1 MAVAEFYKQAP
12 GFSPVDPFIKGWRH
26 MKQVSIFDSTLRDGA
41 QAENIAFTVGD
52 KLNIVK
58 SLDKLGVDYIE
69 AGNPGSNPKDL
80 EFFSRVK
87 ELALTHA
94 KLVAFGSTRR
104 RDIRAEDD
112 KNVQALLTA
121 GTGAVAIFGK
131 SWDLHVNEI
140 LKTTPEQNLEMI
152 RDTISFFVTKGK
164 TVFFDAEHF
173 FDGYKAN
180 PSYAMETLFAAE
192 KAGAACLVLC
202 DTNGG
207 CFTDEISEI
216 VAAVVSKVKT
226 PVGIH
231 CHNDMDCA
239 VANSIAA
246 VKAGA
251 VQVQGTYIGF
261 GERCGN
267 ANLSAI
273 IPSLQCKLG
282 YQCLPEG
289 KMERLAKTAR
299 YIADISNMILPNAL
313 PYVGKS
319 AFAHKGGMHVDGVTK
334 NPRSFEH
341 IPPETVGNHRNVL
354 LSEVSGK
361 AALLTKLE
369 LLGGGVSKDSPEA
382 DSLVELIK
390 ALEYNGYQFES
401 ATASLE
407 LLALKHLH
415 KFEPFFE
422 VTDFKVI
429 GERSAE
435 GAHNR
440 DYAMIKIKVGDQC
453 EITADEGDGPVHAL
467 DIALRKAVGKFYPAI
482 EGIRLID
489 YKVRVI
495 EPKDATAAQVRVF
508 IETTDGENTWTTV
521 SVSADVIN
529 ASLNAVVDS
538 VEYKLLMDSKNQD
551 KRSV

>member
-1 MAVAEFYKQAP
+1 MTA
-12 GFSPVDPFIKGWRH
+12 
-26 MKQVSIFDSTLRDGA
+26 MKKVSIFDSTLRDGA
-41 QAENIAFTVGD
+41 QAENITFTVED

-58 SLDKLGVDYIE
+58 SLDKLGIDYIE

-87 ELALTHA
+87 GLSLNHA

-104 RDIRAEDD
+104 RGIQVEED

-121 GTGAVAIFGK
+121 DTEAIAIFGK
-131 SWDLHVNEI
+131 SWDLHVAEI
-140 LKTTPEQNLEMI
+140 IKTTPEENLRMI
-152 RDTISFFVTKGK
+152 TDTISFFVSRGK

-180 PSYAMETLFAAE
+180 PEYALQTLYAAE
-192 KAGAACLVLC
+192 RAGAACLVLC

-207 CFTDEISEI
+207 CFPDETGAI
-216 VAAVVSKVKT
+216 VADVVSKAKA

-231 CHNDMDCA
+231 CHNDIGCA

-251 VQVQGTYIGF
+251 VQVQGTYIGY

-267 ANLSAI
+267 ANLSTI

-282 YQCLPEG
+282 YECLPEG
-289 KMERLAKTAR
+289 KMERLTKTAR
-299 YIADISNMILPNAL
+299 YIADISNMILPNTM

-341 IPPETVGNHRNVL
+341 IPPETVGNRRNVL

-361 AALLTKLE
+361 AALLSKLE
-369 LLGGGVSKDSPEA
+369 LIGSEVSKDSPEA
-382 DSLVELIK
+382 SSLVEMVK
-390 ALEYNGYQFES
+390 DLEYSGYQFES

-415 KFEPFFE
+415 KFKPFFE

-429 GERSAE
+429 GERSEE

-440 DYAMIKIKVGDQC
+440 DYAMIKIKVGERC

-482 EGIRLID
+482 EGVRLID

-521 SVSADVIN
+521 SVSSDVIN

-538 VEYKLLMDSKNQD
+538 VEYKLLMDSK
-551 KRSV
+551 KSV

>member
-1 MAVAEFYKQAP
+1 MTA
-12 GFSPVDPFIKGWRH
+12 
-26 MKQVSIFDSTLRDGA
+26 MKKVSIFDSTLRDGA
-41 QAENIAFTVGD
+41 QAENITFTVED

-58 SLDKLGVDYIE
+58 SLDKLGIEYIE

-80 EFFSRVK
+80 EFFARVK
-87 ELALTHA
+87 ELSLNHA

-104 RDIRAEDD
+104 RGIQVEED

-121 GTGAVAIFGK
+121 DTEAIAIFGK
-131 SWDLHVNEI
+131 SWDLHVAEI
-140 LKTTPEQNLEMI
+140 IKTTPEENLRMI
-152 RDTISFFVTKGK
+152 NDTISFFVSRGK

-180 PSYAMETLFAAE
+180 PDYALQTLYAAE
-192 KAGAACLVLC
+192 RAGAACLVLC

-207 CFTDEISEI
+207 CFPDEISAI
-216 VAAVVSKVKT
+216 VADVVSKVKT

-231 CHNDMDCA
+231 CHNDIGCA

-251 VQVQGTYIGF
+251 VQVQGTYIGY

-282 YQCLPEG
+282 YTCLPEG
-289 KMERLAKTAR
+289 KMERLTKTAR
-299 YIADISNMILPNAL
+299 YIADISNMILPNTM

-341 IPPETVGNHRNVL
+341 IPPETVGNRRNVL

-361 AALLTKLE
+361 AALLSKLE
-369 LLGGGVSKDSPEA
+369 LIGSEVSKDSPEA
-382 DSLVELIK
+382 SSLVEMVK
-390 ALEYNGYQFES
+390 ELEYSGYQFES

-415 KFEPFFE
+415 KFKPFFE

-429 GERSAE
+429 GERSEE

-440 DYAMIKIKVGDQC
+440 DYAMIKIKVGDEC

-467 DIALRKAVGKFYPAI
+467 DIALRKAVGKFYHAI

-521 SVSADVIN
+521 SVSSDVIN
-529 ASLNAVVDS
+529 ASLSALVDS
-538 VEYKLLMDSKNQD
+538 VEYKLLMDSK
-551 KRSV
+551 KSV

>member
-1 MAVAEFYKQAP
+1 
-12 GFSPVDPFIKGWRH
+12 
-26 MKQVSIFDSTLRDGA
+26 MKKISVFDSTLRDGA
-41 QAENIAFTVGD
+41 QAENIAFTVED

-58 SLDKLGVDYIE
+58 VLDRLGISYIE

-80 EFFSRVK
+80 EFFARVK
-87 ELALTHA
+87 MLELNTAE
-94 KLVAFGSTRR
+94 LVAFGSTRR
-104 RDIRAEDD
+104 RDLPVEED

-121 GTGAVAIFGK
+121 GTGTVAIFGK
-131 SWDLHVNEI
+131 SWNMHVTDI
-140 LKTTPEQNLEMI
+140 LRATPEQNLEMI
-152 RDTISFFVTKGK
+152 FDTVSFLVSKKK

-173 FDGYKAN
+173 FDGYKEN
-180 PSYAMETLFAAE
+180 PAYALETLFTAE
-192 KAGAACLVLC
+192 KAGAAYLVLC

-207 CFTDEISEI
+207 CFPDEIGGI
-216 VAAVVSKVKT
+216 VADVVSNVRV

-231 CHNDMDCA
+231 CHDDMGCA
-239 VANSIAA
+239 VANTLAA

-251 VQVQGTYIGF
+251 RQVQGTYIGY

-273 IPSLQCKLG
+273 LPSLQLKLG
-282 YQCLPEG
+282 YECIPADQV
-289 KMERLAKTAR
+289 KRLTKTAR
-299 YIADISNMILPNAL
+299 YIADLSNMILPNSL

-319 AFAHKGGMHVDGVTK
+319 AFAHKGGMHVDGVSK

-341 IPPETVGNHRNVL
+341 VPPEMVGNRRNVL

-361 AALLTKLE
+361 AALLSKLE
-369 LLGGGVSKDSPEA
+369 LLGDEVSKDSPEA
-382 DSLVELIK
+382 GSLVEMVK
-390 ALEYNGYQFES
+390 EFEYNGYQFES

-415 KFEPFFE
+415 RFEPFFE

-429 GERSAE
+429 GERSQE

-440 DYAMIKIKVGDQC
+440 DYAMIKIKVGEQF

-467 DIALRKAVGKFYPAI
+467 DIALRKAAGKFYPAI
-482 EGIRLID
+482 EKIRLID

-495 EPKDATAAQVRVF
+495 EPRDATAAQVRVF
-508 IETTDGENTWTTV
+508 IETTDGDNTWTTV
-521 SVSADVIN
+521 SVSSDVIN
-529 ASLNAVVDS
+529 ASLNALVDS
-538 VEYKLLMDSKNQD
+538 IEYKLLMDSK
-551 KRSV
+551 K

>member
-1 MAVAEFYKQAP
+1 
-12 GFSPVDPFIKGWRH
+12 
-26 MKQVSIFDSTLRDGA
+26 MKKISIFDSTLRDGA
-41 QAENIAFTVGD
+41 QAENITFTVED

-87 ELALTHA
+87 GLSLNHA

-104 RDIRAEDD
+104 RDIQVEED

-121 GTGAVAIFGK
+121 DTEAVAVFGK
-131 SWDLHVNEI
+131 SWELHVTEI
-140 LKTTPEQNLEMI
+140 IKTTPEENLRMI
-152 RDTISFFVTKGK
+152 TDTISFFVSRGK

-180 PSYAMETLFAAE
+180 PDYALQTLYAAE
-192 KAGAACLVLC
+192 RAGAACLVLC

-207 CFTDEISEI
+207 CFPDEISAI
-216 VAAVVSKVKT
+216 VADVVSKVKA

-231 CHNDMDCA
+231 CHDDIGCA

-251 VQVQGTYIGF
+251 VQVQGTYIGY

-282 YQCLPEG
+282 YECLPEG
-289 KMERLAKTAR
+289 KMERLSKTAR
-299 YIADISNMILPNAL
+299 YIADISNMILPNTM

-341 IPPETVGNHRNVL
+341 IPPETVGNRRNVL

-361 AALLTKLE
+361 AALLSKLE
-369 LLGGGVSKDSPEA
+369 LIGSEVSKDSPEA
-382 DSLVELIK
+382 SSLVEMVK
-390 ALEYNGYQFES
+390 TLEYGGYQFES

-415 KFEPFFE
+415 KFKPFFE

-429 GERSAE
+429 GERSEE
-435 GAHNR
+435 GTHNR
-440 DYAMIKIKVGDQC
+440 DYAMIKIKVGERC

-521 SVSADVIN
+521 SVSSDVIN

-538 VEYKLLMDSKNQD
+538 VEYKLLMDSK
-551 KRSV
+551 KLV